1 MTPDGIN
8 ATYISSGTIDTN
20 KINITSGTSSKVTID
35 QYGLSVKN
43 NSNSAYHIT
52 PFDPSRAQL
61 ETDYAKDWGTENN
74 IATFVGVDT
83 QNKPLIYT
91 KGFLVAEQGSNIANW
106 ITNDNGFYHL
116 RSNTSTGKKDLW
128 LSPTGL
134 KRTEFADSGATLGG
148 NANPD
153 FVIYANDNF
162 GVSKTGVMYARGA
175 IIDGNSTITGNIT
188 ANSLTLGS
196 GVTVPYD
203 SVSGVPD
210 LSIYIAKD
218 GTIGSTPGSSTT
230 GFVVSSAG
238 LLQASNAVIY
248 GTLYSTAGKIG
259 G

>member
-1 MTPDGIN
+1 
-8 ATYISSGTIDTN
+8 
-20 KINITSGTSSKVTID
+20 
-35 QYGLSVKN
+35 
-43 NSNSAYHIT
+43 
-52 PFDPSRAQL
+52 
-61 ETDYAKDWGTENN
+61 
-74 IATFVGVDT
+74 
-83 QNKPLIYT
+83 
-91 KGFLVAEQGSNIANW
+91 
-106 ITNDNGFYHL
+106 
-116 RSNTSTGKKDLW
+116 
-128 LSPTGL
+128 
-134 KRTEFADSGATLGG
+134 
-148 NANPD
+148 
-153 FVIYANDNF
+153 
-162 GVSKTGVMYARGA
+162 MYARGA